1 MTRYPNNEQRGD
13 QHIDRQPDLTDDRI
27 KRTLTCGHTVM
38 VTFKKNA
45 HYCESCRARRRPVAS
60 MDEE

>member
-13 QHIDRQPDLTDDRI
+13 QHVDRLPDLPGI
-27 KRTLTCGHTVM
+27 KRTLTCGHTIR

-45 HYCESCRARRRPVAS
+45 HYCEACRARRRAIAS
-60 MDEE
+60 ADEE